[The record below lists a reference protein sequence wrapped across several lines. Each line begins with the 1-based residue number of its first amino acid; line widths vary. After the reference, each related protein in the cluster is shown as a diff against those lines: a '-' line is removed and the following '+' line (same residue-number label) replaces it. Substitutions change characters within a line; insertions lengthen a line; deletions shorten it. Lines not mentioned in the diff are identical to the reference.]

1 MSLPGRQA
9 HQSLLYRH
17 DMPQRTTMLPW
28 YHLHSNVKTFLI
40 RPITGSS
47 VVSYYCSLV
56 QKRCLEATFCHCLA
70 KTPSSLWVSLS
81 VGGLLHTP
89 LPHYIIT
96 DNFSEYGGGCQGVSG
111 FSVGRQH
118 RNYFMFCGRF
128 RYDKDAEVSACT
140 ERMPDTCA
148 FVPTPHK
155 VISMQGGNS
164 EKASHQEMYGRYFF
178 HIPVMR
184 QKCSA

>member
-1 MSLPGRQA
+1 
-9 HQSLLYRH
+9 
-17 DMPQRTTMLPW
+17 MLPW

-47 VVSYYCSLV
+47 VVSYCSLSGSETLFGSYLLPLPC
-56 QKRCLEATFCHCLA
+56 QNTFQ
-70 KTPSSLWVSLS
+70 PMGVSLC
-81 VGGLLHTP
+81 GGLLHTP

-96 DNFSEYGGGCQGVSG
+96 DNFSENGGGCQGVSG

-164 EKASHQEMYGRYFF
+164 EKASHQEMDGRYFF

>member
-47 VVSYYCSLV
+47 VVSYCCSPV

-81 VGGLLHTP
+81 VGACCILLFRTT
-89 LPHYIIT
+89 LSRIILAKKGAVVKGY
-96 DNFSEYGGGCQGVSG
+96 SGCLCRVNRWQFIG
-111 FSVGRQH
+111 SVIQQKQ
-118 RNYFMFCGRF
+118 
-128 RYDKDAEVSACT
+128 KDHINPMEILCRLFLVMEDYSICFLSAYH
-140 ERMPDTCA
+140 
-148 FVPTPHK
+148 VK
-155 VISMQGGNS
+155 IISLLLS
-164 EKASHQEMYGRYFF
+164 
-178 HIPVMR
+178 
-184 QKCSA
+184 

>member
-47 VVSYYCSLV
+47 VVSYCSLSGSETLFGSYLLPLPC
-56 QKRCLEATFCHCLA
+56 QNTFQ
-70 KTPSSLWVSLS
+70 PMGVSLC
-81 VGGLLHTP
+81 GGLLHTP

-96 DNFSEYGGGCQGVSG
+96 DNFSENGGGCQGVSG

-128 RYDKDAEVSACT
+128 RYDK
-140 ERMPDTCA
+140 
-148 FVPTPHK
+148 
-155 VISMQGGNS
+155 VIPMQGGNS
-164 EKASHQEMYGRYFF
+164 EKASHQEMDGRYFF

>member
-56 QKRCLEATFCHCLA
+56 QKR
-70 KTPSSLWVSLS
+70 
-81 VGGLLHTP
+81 
-89 LPHYIIT
+89 
-96 DNFSEYGGGCQGVSG
+96 CQGVSG

-164 EKASHQEMYGRYFF
+164 EKASHQEMDGRYFF

-184 QKCSA
+184 QKSFA

>member
-96 DNFSEYGGGCQGVSG
+96 DNFSENGGGCQGVSG
-111 FSVGRQH
+111 FSVDRQH

-128 RYDKDAEVSACT
+128 RYDK
-140 ERMPDTCA
+140 
-148 FVPTPHK
+148 
-155 VISMQGGNS
+155 VIPMQGGNS
-164 EKASHQEMYGRYFF
+164 EKASHQEMDGRYFF

>member
-47 VVSYYCSLV
+47 VVSYCCSPV

-81 VGGLLHTP
+81 VGGRCILLFRTT
-89 LPHYIIT
+89 LSRIILAKKGAVVK
-96 DNFSEYGGGCQGVSG
+96 GGLFFQKAASI
-111 FSVGRQH
+111 
-118 RNYFMFCGRF
+118 
-128 RYDKDAEVSACT
+128 EVSACT

-155 VISMQGGNS
+155 VIPMQGGNS
-164 EKASHQEMYGRYFF
+164 EKASHQDAKAKRLPQSNGNS
-178 HIPVMR
+178 V
-184 QKCSA
+184 

>member
-47 VVSYYCSLV
+47 VVSYCCSPV

-70 KTPSSLWVSLS
+70 KTPSILLVRTTLSWIILAKMGAVVKGCLFFQGAASIGITLCS
-81 VGGLLHTP
+81 VGAFATTKTQKYRHAQNACLILAPLYPLHT
-89 LPHYIIT
+89 
-96 DNFSEYGGGCQGVSG
+96 
-111 FSVGRQH
+111 
-118 RNYFMFCGRF
+118 
-128 RYDKDAEVSACT
+128 K
-140 ERMPDTCA
+140 
-148 FVPTPHK
+148 
-155 VISMQGGNS
+155 
-164 EKASHQEMYGRYFF
+164 
-178 HIPVMR
+178 
-184 QKCSA
+184 

>member
-47 VVSYYCSLV
+47 VVSYYCSPV

-81 VGGLLHTP
+81 VGACCILLFRTT
-89 LPHYIIT
+89 LSRIILAKM
-96 DNFSEYGGGCQGVSG
+96 GAVVKGCSG
-111 FSVGRQH
+111 CLCRVNRWQFIGSVIQQKHLQLVGRL
-118 RNYFMFCGRF
+118 RWL
-128 RYDKDAEVSACT
+128 SA
-140 ERMPDTCA
+140 
-148 FVPTPHK
+148 
-155 VISMQGGNS
+155 
-164 EKASHQEMYGRYFF
+164 
-178 HIPVMR
+178 
-184 QKCSA
+184 

>member
-56 QKRCLEATFCHCLA
+56 QKRCLEATFCHCLS

-81 VGGLLHTP
+81 VGACCILLFRTTLSRIILAKMGAVVKGCLVFQWVASIGITLCSVGAFATTKTQKYRHAQNACQILAPLYPLHT
-89 LPHYIIT
+89 
-96 DNFSEYGGGCQGVSG
+96 
-111 FSVGRQH
+111 
-118 RNYFMFCGRF
+118 
-128 RYDKDAEVSACT
+128 K
-140 ERMPDTCA
+140 
-148 FVPTPHK
+148 
-155 VISMQGGNS
+155 
-164 EKASHQEMYGRYFF
+164 
-178 HIPVMR
+178 
-184 QKCSA
+184 

>member
-1 MSLPGRQA
+1 
-9 HQSLLYRH
+9 
-17 DMPQRTTMLPW
+17 MLPW

-96 DNFSEYGGGCQGVSG
+96 DNFSENGGGCQGVSG

-128 RYDKDAEVSACT
+128 RYDKRAEVSICKL
-140 ERMPDTCA
+140 RKSDTCVFA
-148 FVPTPHK
+148 LTPRKFFPVPDSIFSRSAMLSSLSARYPGATLIYLYQYIFVS
-155 VISMQGGNS
+155 VAARN
-164 EKASHQEMYGRYFF
+164 R
-178 HIPVMR
+178 
-184 QKCSA
+184 

>member
-1 MSLPGRQA
+1 
-9 HQSLLYRH
+9 
-17 DMPQRTTMLPW
+17 MLPW

-47 VVSYYCSLV
+47 VVSYCCSPV

-96 DNFSEYGGGCQGVSG
+96 DNFSEKGGGCQGVQRLFVSG
-111 FSVGRQH
+111 KSMAV
-118 RNYFMFCGRF
+118 YRF
-128 RYDKDAEVSACT
+128 RNPAETFAARGPLSLVKCVTVWMPMLTHIQASHTDALKAHSSQNVSAGLLQYLKLIS
-140 ERMPDTCA
+140 
-148 FVPTPHK
+148 VPRHNQAPPQDAKTKRSHQ
-155 VISMQGGNS
+155 SNGNS
-164 EKASHQEMYGRYFF
+164 
-178 HIPVMR
+178 V
-184 QKCSA
+184 

>member
-47 VVSYYCSLV
+47 VVSYCCSPV

-81 VGGLLHTP
+81 VGACCILLFRTT
-89 LPHYIIT
+89 LSRIILAKMGAVVKGY
-96 DNFSEYGGGCQGVSG
+96 SGCLCRVNRWQFTGSVIQQKHLQL
-111 FSVGRQH
+111 VGRL
-118 RNYFMFCGRF
+118 RLL
-128 RYDKDAEVSACT
+128 SA
-140 ERMPDTCA
+140 
-148 FVPTPHK
+148 
-155 VISMQGGNS
+155 
-164 EKASHQEMYGRYFF
+164 
-178 HIPVMR
+178 
-184 QKCSA
+184 

>member
-56 QKRCLEATFCHCLA
+56 QKRCLEATFCHRLA

-81 VGGLLHTP
+81 VGACCILLFRTT
-89 LPHYIIT
+89 LSRIILAKM
-96 DNFSEYGGGCQGVSG
+96 GAVVKGCLVFQWVASIGITLC
-111 FSVGRQH
+111 SVG
-118 RNYFMFCGRF
+118 
-128 RYDKDAEVSACT
+128 
-140 ERMPDTCA
+140 A

-155 VISMQGGNS
+155 VIPMQGENS
-164 EKASHQEMYGRYFF
+164 EKASHQEMDGRYFF